1 MGDKLSEIVI
11 GVPTIKD
18 GEVTKYHLLGQDSKV
33 VSAYITQTINKVQD
47 GGKECYSIH
56 TDTEYVEG
64 SVIEET
70 SVVQIEEGPRPV
82 STYRVVKSK
91 TGIILL
97 DAKQIFRDDA
107 LAVPCNPTLPGVDG
121 LSFCLRGCGFEL
133 KKKIEITAMCLE
145 GTLLGMHGSVSK
157 DKVTV
162 PAGTF
167 MCYKVELVARLTDTM
182 GFKAPPGMGGLID
195 HFMPTILHWYTEQ
208 EPHYLVKFEGMP
220 LSSSATV
227 RRQSAEGEQ
236 AVQELLSIGE

>member
-1 MGDKLSEIVI
+1 MGDRSSEIVI
-11 GVPTIKD
+11 GVPTIED
-18 GEVTKYHLLGQDSKV
+18 GEITKYHLMGQDSKV
-33 VSAYITQTINKVQD
+33 VSGYITQKVNKVRD
-47 GGKECYSIH
+47 GDKECYSIY
-56 TDTEYVEG
+56 TKTEYVEG
-64 SVIEET
+64 GLIEET

-82 STYRVVKSK
+82 STDRVVKSR
-91 TGIILL
+91 TGTILL
-97 DAKQIFRDDA
+97 DAKQIFRDDS

-121 LSFCLRGCGFEL
+121 LSFCLRGCRFEP

-145 GTLLGMHGSVSK
+145 GTSLSMHGSVSK

-167 MCYKVELVARLTDTM
+167 TCYKVELVARLTDTM
-182 GFKAPPGMGGLID
+182 GVKAPPGMGGIID

-227 RRQSAEGEQ
+227 RRQSVEGEQ